1 MDGVENSQELY
12 RDRESLS
19 TRDSRKIKRTIKLK
33 DPQIIL
39 HSQNVSFKESNAR
52 KNVGERFRRAQ
63 G

>member
-19 TRDSRKIKRTIKLK
+19 TRDSRKIKRAIKLK

-39 HSQNVSFKESNAR
+39 HGQNVSFKESQC
-52 KNVGERFRRAQ
+52 KKECW
-63 G
+63 